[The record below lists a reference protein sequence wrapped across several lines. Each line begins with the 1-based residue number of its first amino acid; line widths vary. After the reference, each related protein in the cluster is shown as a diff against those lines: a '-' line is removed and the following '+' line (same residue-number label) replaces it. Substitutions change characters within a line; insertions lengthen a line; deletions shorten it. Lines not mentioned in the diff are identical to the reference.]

1 MVLFSI
7 SLFLLFLSLRSHFYT
22 VESSVCHR
30 AFRFWLWWRERKKAN
45 ICGRANSSQ
54 IEFSNKFHHFK
65 TENLTI
71 GDIKT
76 AIVCGLNK
84 AYFFCVKLTLSLSQM
99 VVKYMQDMD
108 ILSIRIMLQ
117 TANKMECVLC
127 VCVSVNIE
135 VFIYNL
141 TNSLVL

>member
-1 MVLFSI
+1 MRLFTHQRVYLKPKIWVIRNGSVFHFFISSLSLTPVAFLYRRIISVSPCFSI
-7 SLFLLFLSLRSHFYT
+7 LIM
-22 VESSVCHR
+22 VE
-30 AFRFWLWWRERKKAN
+30 REKKAN

-84 AYFFCVKLTLSLSQM
+84 AYFFAL
-99 VVKYMQDMD
+99 
-108 ILSIRIMLQ
+108 
-117 TANKMECVLC
+117 N
-127 VCVSVNIE
+127 
-135 VFIYNL
+135 
-141 TNSLVL
+141 